1 MLRTKRPL
9 TGFSEMTE
17 PQIPPPSTQR
27 KLTGT
32 EKAAALL
39 LAVGKDN
46 ASKLL
51 AQLDDE
57 EIRTIARCASDLGAV
72 PQSTLD
78 SIADEFVIKVTVDGG
93 LRGSS
98 EHVERLLEEIMPQQ
112 QVKQI
117 MADVRARMNEAVW
130 PRLVELP
137 AHILAQFLNKEHPQV
152 ITYVLSKGP
161 ASLSAE
167 VVAFFPN
174 HLRNEV
180 MRRMLT
186 NKLVTQQ
193 SLRLLEQVLRD
204 ELLLKVAKTTGQDTH
219 ERVAKIIN
227 KLSKKDMDEVLD
239 SLGATRPKAA
249 ETVRGLLFT
258 FDDIVKLP
266 SRTRVI
272 LFESI
277 EAERLVPAL
286 NGADDALKDFILSS
300 VPSRTRRIIEQDLA
314 AAPPLT
320 EKEVEKARREIADF
334 ALQLADQGTISL
346 AFADAEA

>member
-1 MLRTKRPL
+1 
-9 TGFSEMTE
+9 MTE
-17 PQIPPPSTQR
+17 THIAVPTAQR

-46 ASKLL
+46 ASKVLTYF
-51 AQLDDE
+51 DE
-57 EIRTIARCASDLGAV
+57 EDIRAIARTASDLGSVSQA
-72 PQSTLD
+72 TLD
-78 SIADEFVIKVTVDGG
+78 SIAEEFVSKVMVDGG

-98 EHVERLLEEIMPQQ
+98 EHVERLLEEIMSPA

-137 AHILAQFLNKEHPQV
+137 AHQLAQFLNKEHPQV
-152 ITYVLSKGP
+152 ITYILSKTS

-167 VVAFFPN
+167 VVALFPS

-180 MRRMLT
+180 MRRLLT

-204 ELLLKVAKTTGQDTH
+204 ELLLKVAKATGQDTH
-219 ERVAKIIN
+219 ERVAKIVN

-258 FDDIVKLP
+258 FDDISQTAGEDKSLAVRGHRGGTSCAGAQRRRSCPERFHPVIGPIADAPRDRARPCCSAAHDVRRRSKRRAGKSP
-266 SRTRVI
+266 TSRSNSPIRAPSAWRSRTKKI
-272 LFESI
+272 
-277 EAERLVPAL
+277 
-286 NGADDALKDFILSS
+286 
-300 VPSRTRRIIEQDLA
+300 RTPRG
-314 AAPPLT
+314 
-320 EKEVEKARREIADF
+320 KF
-334 ALQLADQGTISL
+334 
-346 AFADAEA
+346 

>member
-1 MLRTKRPL
+1 
-9 TGFSEMTE
+9 MTE
-17 PQIPPPSTQR
+17 QHIPAPSAQR

-39 LAVGKDN
+39 LAVGKEN
-46 ASKLL
+46 ASKIL

-57 EIRTIARCASDLGAV
+57 DIRVIARSASDLGAV
-72 PQSTLD
+72 SQATLE
-78 SIADEFVIKVTVDGG
+78 SIAEEFVIKVTVDGG

-98 EHVERLLEEIMPQQ
+98 ENVERLLEEIMPQQ
-112 QVKQI
+112 QVRQI

-130 PRLVELP
+130 PRLVDLP
-137 AHILAQFLNKEHPQV
+137 AHVLAQFLNKEHPQV
-152 ITYVLSKGP
+152 VTFILSKTS
-161 ASLSAE
+161 ASLTAE
-167 VVAFFPN
+167 VVAAFPT

-186 NKLVTQQ
+186 HKLVTQQ

-219 ERVAKIIN
+219 ERVAKIVN
-227 KLSKKDMDEVLD
+227 KLGKKEMEEVLD
-239 SLGATRPKAA
+239 SIGATRPKEA

-258 FDDIVKLP
+258 FDDIRKLP
-266 SRTRVI
+266 ARTRVA
-272 LFESI
+272 LFEAI

-300 VPSRTRRIIEQDLA
+300 VPSRTRRVIEQDLA

-334 ALQLADQGTISL
+334 ALQLADQGAISL
-346 AFADAEA
+346 AFAEAED

>member
-1 MLRTKRPL
+1 
-9 TGFSEMTE
+9 MTE
-17 PQIPPPSTQR
+17 QHIPAPSADR

-39 LAVGKDN
+39 LAVGKEN
-46 ASKLL
+46 ASKVL

-57 EIRTIARCASDLGAV
+57 DIRVIARSASYLGAV
-72 PQSTLD
+72 SQAMLD
-78 SIADEFVIKVTVDGG
+78 SIAEEFVIKVTVDGG

-112 QVKQI
+112 QVRQI

-130 PRLVELP
+130 PRLADLP
-137 AHILAQFLNKEHPQV
+137 AHVLAQFLNKEHPQV
-152 ITYVLSKGP
+152 VTYILSKTS
-161 ASLSAE
+161 ASLTAE
-167 VVAFFPN
+167 VVAAFPT

-186 NKLVTQQ
+186 HKLVTQQ
-193 SLRLLEQVLRD
+193 SLRLLEQALRD

-219 ERVAKIIN
+219 ERVAKIVN
-227 KLSKKDMDEVLD
+227 KLGKKEMEEVLD
-239 SLGATRPKAA
+239 SIGAIRPKEA
-249 ETVRGLLFT
+249 ETVRSLLFT
-258 FDDIVKLP
+258 FDDIRKL
-266 SRTRVI
+266 SARTRVA
-272 LFESI
+272 LFEAI
-277 EAERLVPAL
+277 DAERLVPAL

-300 VPSRTRRIIEQDLA
+300 VPSRTRRVIEQDLA

-334 ALQLADQGTISL
+334 ALQLADQGAISL
-346 AFADAEA
+346 AFADAED